1 MGLKGHLA
9 LPLLASALAL
19 ELLTS
24 TLAPAYAA
32 PEDGPWALELIV
44 AAEPPQPHDPEC
56 NRDVDCLTTAKA
68 FFGGALRGRY
78 RDVERWSIEA
88 TLGLTTL
95 IDQEERPPSYGAL
108 TLRIDAQ
115 LELGRARDRFG
126 IALRLSP
133 SIALG
138 WAEPGASFAT
148 DLPGLAL
155 LVGTTT
161 HWGELG
167 IPTLPTPAD
176 PRQFYLA
183 WGFALGRW
191 TGSAGIA
198 NFATLGWGH
207 EGLDATATWPG
218 VYGDI
223 AVRVSER
230 FDLRVMAVLSKPVML
245 SLGFGWR
252 FAR

>member
-1 MGLKGHLA
+1 MRA
-9 LPLLASALAL
+9 LLAS
-19 ELLTS
+19 LLLS
-24 TLAPAYAA
+24 SALAPAHAA

-44 AAEPPQPHDPEC
+44 SAEPPQAHDPEC
-56 NRDVDCLTTAKA
+56 NADADCLTTTQA

-78 RDVERWSIEA
+78 RDLEVWSIEA

-95 IDQEERPPSYGAL
+95 VDQEERPPSYGAL
-108 TLRIDAQ
+108 TLRVDAQ

-126 IALRLSP
+126 LALRVSP
-133 SIALG
+133 TVALG
-138 WAEPGASFAT
+138 WSEVGASFAT
-148 DLPGLAL
+148 DLPGFAL
-155 LVGTTT
+155 LVGTAA

-191 TGSAGIA
+191 SGSAGIA
-198 NFATLGWGH
+198 NFATLGWGR
-207 EGLDATATWPG
+207 EGLGATGTWPG
-218 VYGDI
+218 VYGDLT
-223 AVRVSER
+223 VRVTER
-230 FDLRVMAVLSKPVML
+230 FDLRLMAVLSKPVML